1 MSKRKNAAPVLAHR
15 ERQTETGTFSGATT
29 STIYNNTQRTS
40 KQPGKIEQLLSY
52 GAENAVPLQHLVNL
66 TELPARQ
73 VRKMIQLE
81 RLRGAQILADNQSGY
96 YLPETQEDVEL
107 FYKSM
112 LHRAAE
118 ITRVATAVKLR
129 GRRLDYLLFK
139 KIGKN

>member
-1 MSKRKNAAPVLAHR
+1 MSKTKKSRPSVAAPG
-15 ERQTETGTFSGATT
+15 RQAETGTYGRASTSIYQNTT
-29 STIYNNTQRTS
+29 QPTGR
-40 KQPGKIEQLLSY
+40 QPGKIERLLSH
-52 GAENAVPLQHLVNL
+52 GAENAVPLQHLVTL

-73 VRKMIQLE
+73 VRQLIQAE
-81 RLRGAQILADNQSGY
+81 RLRGAQILADNQNGY

-129 GRRLDYLLFK
+129 GRRLD
-139 KIGKN
+139 

>member
-1 MSKRKNAAPVLAHR
+1 MSKTKKSRPSAGTPG
-15 ERQTETGTFSGATT
+15 RQTETGTFSGATT
-29 STIYNNTQRTS
+29 STNYDNTQLTGR
-40 KQPGKIEQLLSY
+40 QPGKIEQLLSH

-73 VRKMIQLE
+73 VRQLIQAE

-107 FYKSM
+107 FYTSM

-129 GRRLDYLLFK
+129 GRLID
-139 KIGKN
+139 

>member
-15 ERQTETGTFSGATT
+15 ERQNGAGTACGAATT
-29 STIYNNTQRTS
+29 STYQNITQSTGG
-40 KQPGKIEQLLSY
+40 QPGKIEKLLSH
-52 GAENAVPLQHLVNL
+52 GAENAVTLQHLVKL

-73 VRKMIQLE
+73 VRQQIQAE
-81 RLRGAQILADNQSGY
+81 RLQGIPILADNEHGY

-129 GRRLDYLLFK
+129 GRRLD
-139 KIGKN
+139 

>member
-1 MSKRKNAAPVLAHR
+1 MTAKENAAPVLAHR

-29 STIYNNTQRTS
+29 STYQNTTQPTG
-40 KQPGKIEQLLSY
+40 KQPGKIEQLLSH
-52 GAENAVPLQHLVNL
+52 GVRNAVPLQHLVTL

-73 VRKMIQLE
+73 VRQQIQAE

-129 GRRLDYLLFK
+129 GRRLD
-139 KIGKN
+139 

>member
-1 MSKRKNAAPVLAHR
+1 MVENKKRRPSVAAPG
-15 ERQTETGTFSGATT
+15 RQSGAETACGSATT
-29 STIYNNTQRTS
+29 SAYQNTTQRTGR
-40 KQPGKIEQLLSY
+40 QPGKIEQLLSH
-52 GAENAVPLQHLVNL
+52 GAENAVPLQHLVNI

-73 VRKMIQLE
+73 VRQLIQAE
-81 RLRGAQILADNQSGY
+81 RLRGAQILADNQNGY

-129 GRRLDYLLFK
+129 GRRID
-139 KIGKN
+139 

>member
-1 MSKRKNAAPVLAHR
+1 MVENKKSRPSVAAPG
-15 ERQTETGTFSGATT
+15 RQTETETFSGATP
-29 STIYNNTQRTS
+29 STIYNNTQQTGR
-40 KQPGKIEQLLSY
+40 QPGKIEQLLSH
-52 GAENAVPLQHLVNL
+52 GAENAVPLQYLVKL
-66 TELPARQ
+66 MDKPARQ
-73 VRKMIQLE
+73 VRQQIQAE

-129 GRRLDYLLFK
+129 GRRLD
-139 KIGKN
+139 

>member
-1 MSKRKNAAPVLAHR
+1 MNENKKSRPRCSEHQG
-15 ERQTETGTFSGATT
+15 RQTETGTACGAATT
-29 STIYNNTQRTS
+29 STTYNNTQKSGR
-40 KQPGKIEQLLSY
+40 QPGKIERLLSH
-52 GAENAVPLQHLVNL
+52 GAENAVPLQHLVTL

-81 RLRGAQILADNQSGY
+81 RLRGAQILADNQNGY

-129 GRRLDYLLFK
+129 GRRLD
-139 KIGKN
+139 